1 MKNFSE
7 IFNRNTTLNPKSQKV
22 AKAESGKAR
31 LGLDQARGNINEGNP
46 NQTKSAN
53 TQSPAKATD
62 FGAMLAKKSD
72 SVSLGKKVK
81 DVATAKLMTKR
92 KHGPQ
97 LGLGGAIYGES
108 DLPPES
114 TTNRSV
120 KKS

>member
-1 MKNFSE
+1 M
-7 IFNRNTTLNPKSQKV
+7 I
-22 AKAESGKAR
+22 
-31 LGLDQARGNINEGNP
+31 
-46 NQTKSAN
+46 SA
-53 TQSPAKATD
+53 D
-62 FGAMLAKKSD
+62 GGFDRAMLAKKSD

-81 DVATAKLMTKR
+81 DVATAKLITKR
-92 KHGPQ
+92 RRGRQ